1 MVIITRERTARADQE
16 LARIDASII
25 GKLPGR
31 LLCTLP
37 SLITI
42 EHLVKQKNSN
52 STNRLADQLCL
63 DYSVVVRSIDSCIAY
78 GPINGCMYEMAE
90 IWAMRAGHSAICKV
104 HAVVVTSTRHEIST
118 LLLYGEQVVV
128 NGVR

>member
-37 SLITI
+37 SLIAI

-63 DYSVVVRSIDSCIAY
+63 D
-78 GPINGCMYEMAE
+78 
-90 IWAMRAGHSAICKV
+90 
-104 HAVVVTSTRHEIST
+104 
-118 LLLYGEQVVV
+118 
-128 NGVR
+128 